1 MYTEDYENRGFPFR
15 DFLLKLILIIIFVF
29 LLVWLLPKFI
39 KPTAVENKEISK
51 EISAISSQ
59 IFQNNLDKMK
69 EAAILYYT
77 EDKLPKEQG
86 ASDTMTLGD
95 MIGKK
100 IITPLIDKNN
110 KAVDTEKSY
119 VKITKS
125 TDEYILK
132 INIKDSEKEDYIL
145 VHIGC
150 YAYCNSYVCE
160 KKTTETG
167 SVKPTNPPQSTSKD
181 KDTEQSKEED
191 KNPGPDPEPTPN
203 PDSTPNPESN
213 KTYVYEYT
221 KTTGIQLS
229 NWSTWGA
236 WEKTSC
242 DTKTINCSD
251 SDSTCLLKLQ
261 RYDQKEKIG
270 TFKQKHLEYKQIS
283 SYEQTTCSN
292 YNYVIIDNK
301 TYTTTTSYSKVSSIT
316 SSTASSVGDW
326 KYIGREKYS
335 NPPADTATIHYE
347 FVGAD
352 YNYCIENCQSLADF
366 YYDKYVYVGSMS
378 QVSSTTK
385 VPSGSSTTVT
395 ASCSSY
401 TTKSVP
407 VYSYT
412 TVEHTSGLL
421 YGTVC
426 YKSTKTRTV
435 TSKGTTQYKWSSY
448 NDTSLLNNGW
458 KYTGNKKLV
467 S

>member
-39 KPTAVENKEISK
+39 KPTAVENKETIN

-77 EDKLPKEQG
+77 ADKLPTEQG
-86 ASDTMTLGD
+86 ASDKMTLAD

-110 KAVDTEKSY
+110 KPVDVEKSY

-150 YAYCNSYVCE
+150 YAYCDSYVCE
-160 KKTTETG
+160 KKTTEQG
-167 SVKPTNPPQSTSKD
+167 AVKPSNPAKPSNPSTPSDDKKPEDPKD
-181 KDTEQSKEED
+181 DEK
-191 KNPGPDPEPTPN
+191 DPEPA
-203 PDSTPNPESN
+203 
-213 KTYVYEYT
+213 KTYIYEYT
-221 KTTGIQLS
+221 KPTGVQLS
-229 NWSTWGA
+229 NWSSWGA
-236 WEKTSC
+236 WQKTSC

-251 SDSTCLLKLQ
+251 SDPTCLMKLQ

-270 TFKQKHLEYKQIS
+270 TFKQKHVAYQQVS

-292 YNYVIIDNK
+292 YNYIITNNK
-301 TYTTTTSYSKVSSIT
+301 TYAVSTGYTSNVTTSS
-316 SSTASSVGDW
+316 DW
-326 KYIGREKYS
+326 KLSGRDKYA
-335 NPPADTATIHYE
+335 NPPRDTETTKYV

-352 YNYCIENCQSLADF
+352 YNYCIENCQSLANF

-385 VPSGSSTTVT
+385 VPSGSSSSVT
-395 ASCSSY
+395 ASCGSY
-401 TTKSVP
+401 VTKSVP
-407 VYSYT
+407 VYGYVT
-412 TVEHTSGLL
+412 IEHTSDLL

-426 YKSTKTRTV
+426 YKSTKTRTI
-435 TSKGTTQYKWSSY
+435 TNQGKPEYKWSSY

-458 KYTGNKKLV
+458 TYTGNKKLAN
-467 S
+467 

>member
-39 KPTAVENKEISK
+39 KPTTVENKETIK

-77 EDKLPKEQG
+77 ADKLPTEQG
-86 ASDTMTLGD
+86 ASDTMTLSD

-110 KAVDTEKSY
+110 KPVDVEKSY
-119 VKITKS
+119 VKITKA

-132 INIKDSEKEDYIL
+132 VNIKDTEKEDYIL

-150 YAYCNSYVCE
+150 YAYCDSYVCE
-160 KKTTETG
+160 KKTTEQG
-167 SVKPTNPPQSTSKD
+167 SVKPTKPTTPSNPN
-181 KDTEQSKEED
+181 KDTPKDDPKEEPKD
-191 KNPGPDPEPTPN
+191 DPK
-203 PDSTPNPESN
+203 PEQ
-213 KTYVYEYT
+213 TYIYEYT
-221 KTTGIQLS
+221 KTAGVQLS
-229 NWSTWGA
+229 NWSSWGP
-236 WEKTSC
+236 WQKTSC
-242 DTKTINCSD
+242 STKTVNCSD
-251 SDSTCLLKLQ
+251 SDPTCLMKLQ

-270 TFKQKHLEYKQIS
+270 TFKQKHTSYQQVS

-292 YNYVIIDNK
+292 YNYIITNNK
-301 TYTTTTSYSKVSSIT
+301 TYAVSSSYTSNVT
-316 SSTASSVGDW
+316 SSSDW
-326 KYIGREKYS
+326 KLSERAPFA
-335 NPPADTATIHYE
+335 NPPRDTETTKYV
-347 FVGAD
+347 FVGAN
-352 YNYCIENCQSLADF
+352 YNNCIDNCQSLADF

-385 VPSGSSTTVT
+385 VPTGSSSSVT
-395 ASCSSY
+395 ASCGSY
-401 TTKSVP
+401 VTKSVP
-407 VYSYT
+407 VYGYVT
-412 TVEHTSGLL
+412 IEHTSDLL

-426 YKSTKTRTV
+426 YKSTKTRNV
-435 TSKGTTQYKWSSY
+435 ISQGTPQYKWSTY

-458 KYTGNKKLV
+458 VYTGNKKLAN
-467 S
+467 